1 MSPNPTPRLLA
12 GLLVILIAIALFS
25 AYSLRQID
33 GLRLLQLETVDRNRR
48 DSLQLLRIQNNLQ
61 NLALSMRDMIEGE
74 SPYPLTAWRSEFDRT
89 RADLED
95 ALRLE
100 QELAPTTRT
109 VEQQSFPRDSLG
121 EFWNIAGRMF
131 SAAESGDAAESR
143 RLIREV
149 LLPRHAS
156 ISSTVARFLV
166 SNNEAEQQA
175 AETIAGIYAS
185 VERNTYYFVIAVF
198 AAIFVTGAYMVIQN
212 RRTFR
217 DMADL
222 SQQRQVLARRLIGV
236 QEDLFQSIAREL
248 HDEFGQT
255 LTAAGAML
263 TRLEKRGAGSPEEF
277 QRGVAEIKEV
287 TQDALNGV
295 RRLSQRLHPNILDDY
310 GLQGAIE
317 WYTRQIGEQS
327 GLDAKFESSGGAV
340 PAVPQETAI
349 HVYRIAQE
357 SLGNVVR
364 HSGSPSARV
373 RLGFEQGILKLE
385 IEDRG
390 TGMPSAPERP
400 RGLGLVAMRE
410 RAELIGGRL
419 SFSEPTGGGVLV
431 RLEVSIMNSSERS

>member
-25 AYSLRQID
+25 AYALRQID

-100 QELAPTTRT
+100 QELAPTSRT
-109 VEQQSFPRDSLG
+109 VEQQSFLRDSLG
-121 EFWNIAGRMF
+121 EFWQFAGRMF
-131 SAAESGDAAESR
+131 RAAEAGDTAESR

-175 AETIAGIYAS
+175 AETIAAIYAS
-185 VERNTYYFVIAVF
+185 VERNTYYFVIAVL

-217 DMADL
+217 DMAEL

-263 TRLEKRGAGSPEEF
+263 TRLEKRGATSPDEF

-310 GLQGAIE
+310 GLQGAVE

-327 GLDAKFESSGGAV
+327 GIEVEFQSSGGAV

-357 SLGNVVR
+357 SLSNIVR
-364 HSGSPSARV
+364 HSGSSFARV

-385 IEDRG
+385 VEDRG
-390 TGMPSAPERP
+390 KGMPPAAARPE
-400 RGLGLVAMRE
+400 GLGLVAMRE
-410 RAELIGGRL
+410 RAELIGGQL
-419 SFSEPTGGGVLV
+419 TFTEPPGGGVLL
-431 RLEVSIMNSSERS
+431 RLEVSIMSSSSAA